1 MRVDIKALSDSELQ
15 EQGFSNMSV
24 KLHGFGL
31 YTDDELCAVCIT
43 TEKQDSISGEV
54 VLEKLFVR
62 EDKRHYGVALKLLNY
77 TLRTMRACGYKYA
90 VAVPDDEADERFL
103 TKFGFEKAEG
113 RSALSLYRIEL

>member
-1 MRVDIKALSDSELQ
+1 MRIDIKALSDNELQ
-15 EQGFSNMSV
+15 EQGYSDISV

-62 EDKRHYGVALKLLNY
+62 EDKRHYGVARKLLNH
-77 TLRTMRACGYKYA
+77 TLRTMRAGGYKYA
-90 VAVPDDEADERFL
+90 VATPDNEAAERFL
-103 TKFGFEKAEG
+103 IKFGFEKAEG
-113 RSALSLYRIEL
+113 KSALYKIEL